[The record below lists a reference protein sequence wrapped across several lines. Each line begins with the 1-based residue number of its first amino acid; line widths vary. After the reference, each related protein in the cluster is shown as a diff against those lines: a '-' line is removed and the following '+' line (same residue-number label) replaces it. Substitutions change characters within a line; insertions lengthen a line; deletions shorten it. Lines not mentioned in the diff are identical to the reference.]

1 MAVIVEDGAA
11 TLTTSVPVPFPP
23 PLGTVTFSA
32 PQVTPGTV
40 VPQLIATLPVKPP
53 VGVNVIVELPLPPA
67 VTVTPDPASVNDPPE
82 LPVVTVI
89 TTGGVLI
96 AEAV

>member
-1 MAVIVEDGAA
+1 
-11 TLTTSVPVPFPP
+11 
-23 PLGTVTFSA
+23 VTFNA

-40 VPQLIATLPVKPP
+40 VPQLIATLPVNPP

-67 VTVTPDPASVNDPPE
+67 VTVTADPASVNDPPLE
-82 LPVVTVI
+82 LPVTVI
-89 TTGGVLI
+89 VVEALT